1 MATTADMA
9 SIRHALLAASI
20 VASIATLPTS
30 AWAQSAPGQL
40 PDAPPPP
47 PPGYPVYPAPLSQTT
62 QSTYVPQSVALSGP
76 REIRNFD
83 ESRPVPAG
91 YTLVERT
98 PRKLIIGGL
107 ITLGVTY
114 GVSAMV
120 AAAGDDSSG
129 SGRSEVAPMWI
140 PVLGPWLTLGNTDS
154 SLAKVLLVNL
164 GAAQTA
170 GALMLVFGLSS
181 KDHVLVRNDLV
192 GSLQVSPMATRGGSG
207 MVLSGRF

>member
-1 MATTADMA
+1 MAATRLAA
-9 SIRHALLAASI
+9 LVVPIIALLH
-20 VASIATLPTS
+20 TS
-30 AWAQSAPGQL
+30 AWAQGAPGQL
-40 PDAPPPP
+40 PEPPPGAVPGPPPP

-76 REIRNFD
+76 REIRSFD
-83 ESRPVPAG
+83 ASRPVPAG

-98 PRKLIIGGL
+98 PRKLLLGGL

-120 AAAGDDSSG
+120 AAAGEDSS
-129 SGRSEVAPMWI
+129 SGGNSDVAPMWI
-140 PVLGPWLTLGNTDS
+140 PVAGPFLTMANTDS
-154 SLAKVLLVNL
+154 SLARVMLINL

-170 GALMLVFGLSS
+170 GAIMLMYGLSS